1 VKLTFLFNRQLGLQV
16 TESKDSLKNALAQAK
31 QLQEHIAAAS
41 QWTQNVETAMEE
53 NADVKTLQVIFH

>member
-1 VKLTFLFNRQLGLQV
+1 
-16 TESKDSLKNALAQAK
+16 LAQAK

-53 NADVKTLQVIFH
+53 NADVKTLQVTIILNQKIFNNNIWSLEYFAN

>member
-1 VKLTFLFNRQLGLQV
+1 
-16 TESKDSLKNALAQAK
+16 LAQAK

-53 NADVKTLQVIFH
+53 NADVKTLQVTIILIQKIFNNNIWSLEYFAN